1 MPPATMVFFTA
12 QVLPPDDKHTD
23 VRITYI
29 VNPNSVT
36 FEDVPDQKKH
46 IVLDCIAIAYDK
58 EGKEVGHASDTLDGA
73 IPVSAYETVMAHGVP
88 AKQDLTL
95 KPGVYNLRLGVMDRV
110 SQQIGTL
117 DVPLVIPDLAT
128 AQK

>member
-1 MPPATMVFFTA
+1 
-12 QVLPPDDKHTD
+12 
-23 VRITYI
+23 
-29 VNPNSVT
+29 
-36 FEDVPDQKKH
+36 
-46 IVLDCIAIAYDK
+46 
-58 EGKEVGHASDTLDGA
+58 
-73 IPVSAYETVMAHGVP
+73 MAHGVP

-117 DVPLVIPDLAT
+117 DVPLVIPDRAT